1 MNRGPQPTSRAERWQ
16 RIETIADLLRRH
28 FGAQVLALGVYGS
41 VGRGQDEPYSDIEM
55 LCVLRGEGIDT
66 CYEWCEGDW
75 KAEVDVRSPDVLL
88 TEACAVEGDWS
99 ITHGAYVHIKPL
111 FDPTDFLVKL
121 RQVTLSQSEAVF
133 QARLEEVI
141 VGDIYE
147 LIGKI
152 RNTSVTRSF
161 DMLAVYAVQLAI
173 YGACLQGLRHRHL
186 FSSKGKMFAEALAL
200 PDAPDGLQA
209 LLHIVQKGTL
219 NDPQQILEIADRYW
233 AGVASWAVQHQLMI
247 ETTLAN
253 LLAQPPT
260 TESE

>member
-1 MNRGPQPTSRAERWQ
+1 MNRGPQPASRAERWQ
-16 RIETIADLLRRH
+16 RIETIADLLQSH
-28 FGAQVLALGVYGS
+28 FGAQLLALGVYGS
-41 VGRGQDEPYSDIEM
+41 VGRGEDGPYSDIEM

-75 KAEVDVRSPDVLL
+75 KAEVDVSSPDVLL
-88 TEACAVEGDWS
+88 SEASTVEGDWS

-111 FDPTDFLVKL
+111 FDPTDFFVQL
-121 RQVTLSQSEAVF
+121 RQTTLSQPEAVF
-133 QARLEEVI
+133 QARLAEVI

-152 RNTSVTRSF
+152 RNAHAAHSF

-200 PDAPDGLQA
+200 PDVPDGLQA
-209 LLHIVQKGTL
+209 LLHMVQKGNL
-219 NDPQQILEIADRYW
+219 SDPQQILEIADRYW
-233 AGVASWAVQHQLMI
+233 AGVANWAAQRLLTI
-247 ETTLAN
+247 ETTLAD
-253 LLAQPPT
+253 LLAQSPKAA
-260 TESE
+260 SE